1 MSENIE
7 KEKENK
13 ENKSLMDL
21 NRILFDQ
28 LERLNGKEHKPEELK
43 IELEK
48 SRAVANLSQTMI
60 NNAKV
65 LLDAEKYYDVRSNTI
80 KNMFSVIGDK
90 GGNK

>member
-1 MSENIE
+1 M
-7 KEKENK
+7 NK
-13 ENKSLMDL
+13 DAKNKQTNKSLMDL

-28 LERLNGKEHKPEELK
+28 LDRLNGKEQKPDELK

-65 LLDAEKYYDVRSNTI
+65 LLDAEKYYDVRSNAI
-80 KNMFSVIGDK
+80 KNMFSVMGDK
-90 GGNK
+90 NGNK

>member
-1 MSENIE
+1 M
-7 KEKENK
+7 NK
-13 ENKSLMDL
+13 DTKNKQTNKSLMDL

-28 LERLNGKEHKPEELK
+28 LDRLNGKEQKPDELK

-65 LLDAEKYYDVRSNTI
+65 LLDAEKYYEVRSNTI

-90 GGNK
+90 NGNK